1 MITQEKQRKIL
12 LRTSGALG
20 LQPLKVLRLKFFC
33 GYNIQNKLKFCEL
46 IFLNLKVEEVI
57 QDKVVDE
64 VKDLIQDSS
73 EESLEE
79 EEQHITSRERNFK
92 NSV

>member
-1 MITQEKQRKIL
+1 M
-12 LRTSGALG
+12 
-20 LQPLKVLRLKFFC
+20 
-33 GYNIQNKLKFCEL
+33 
-46 IFLNLKVEEVI
+46 KVEEVI

-79 EEQHITSRERNFK
+79 EEQHITSRERSFK
-92 NSV
+92 NSVWLWTQDEWLKLLEKEEFTTVLVSFGIHGRLSHAWR